1 MIDWV
6 NWGVIIV
13 VIITTITTIV
23 ELRHLIFFQTILLYQ
38 VGNLHVFP
46 TTCIYNAY
54 GNDVHTIL
62 KQEHTHLQQIC
73 ILDKAFRRDSYKLHN
88 EDQRYPNSK
97 LPQQTNDQFELSLL
111 LIINF
116 KVIC

>member
-1 MIDWV
+1 MI
-6 NWGVIIV
+6 NWLNLVITIA
-13 VIITTITTIV
+13 IIIAVT
-23 ELRHLIFFQTILLYQ
+23 ELLHLIFFQTILLYQ

-46 TTCIYNAY
+46 TTYIYNAY

-62 KQEHTHLQQIC
+62 KQERTHLQQIY
-73 ILDKAFRRDSYKLHN
+73 ILGKAFRRDSYKLHN